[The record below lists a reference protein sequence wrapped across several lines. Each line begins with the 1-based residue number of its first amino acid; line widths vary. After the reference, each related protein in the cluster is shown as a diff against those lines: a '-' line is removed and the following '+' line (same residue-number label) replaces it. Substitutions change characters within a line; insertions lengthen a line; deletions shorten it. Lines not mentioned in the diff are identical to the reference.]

1 MPVLGDSRVL
11 VSIIDPEPDNRAAI
25 RTYEKVGFRYFGSA
39 DTSEGS
45 AYFMRLQRG
54 GFLG

>member
-1 MPVLGDSRVL
+1 MPVLGDARVL

-39 DTSEGS
+39 DTSEGPV
-45 AYFMRLQRG
+45 YFMKLQ
-54 GFLG
+54 